1 MWGQPQTTRQR
12 WTVGLRLQK
21 AHRQEKRGDLF
32 RGRMEAASARI
43 MYTPSPVVLV
53 GLTHLHFPR
62 TNPMPTGAPQ
72 TAEVKSGRSPS
83 LADHWC
89 DLHVLLDAV
98 AGFPSG
104 VVDALPLLQG
114 QRELSRSFRPGTQWL
129 LQRVSSRSAV
139 KFPGAF
145 PTPHRTPLSSC
156 AHRGADYTRLRPTGP
171 KAHKDQAQPPPGFPF
186 QALGS
191 QPRGCSGTR
200 SRNSLR
206 SLLRSL

>member
-1 MWGQPQTTRQR
+1 MWGQPQTTRRR

-171 KAHKDQAQPPPGFPF
+171 KAHKDQAQPPPGCPF